1 MLRKFGRS
9 KIRMYVKSCLPSN
22 LKQQLIY
29 LIIHL
34 VIALSNKNS
43 TFPRRHLEK
52 IISILFKC
60 VPIAAT
66 HHGCAIENES
76 ELKNT
81 VVSRLLDSTGIS

>member
-1 MLRKFGRS
+1 MLMKFGRS

-22 LKQQLIY
+22 LNQLIY

-52 IISILFKC
+52 IISILFEC

-76 ELKNT
+76 GLKNT
-81 VVSRLLDSTGIS
+81 VVSRLLDSTEIS